1 MLKTGLRI
9 IREEGIEPSI
19 LLVGV
24 GEVGYLTL
32 RKMRSIA
39 GGALFAHMYTPYNP
53 DYTDIDELGLAKLN
67 NYEWYYIP
75 DSDPKIMLVEARVQP
90 SPISPEPYYEIAG
103 LILDYTQRFRCKL
116 VVALDGVKSSSEDI
130 LVFASRRSLLDLF
143 KGYNVRVI
151 SRGRVE
157 GLSGLIVGLARIRKI
172 DALGLIAPFIDE
184 SSIPTV
190 SSTLLRLILSA
201 FKIRL
206 HGIQR
211 F

>member
-1 MLKTGLRI
+1 MLKTSLRI

-67 NYEWYYIP
+67 SYEWYYIS
-75 DSDPKIMLVEARVQP
+75 DSDPRIILVEARVQP
-90 SPISPEPYYEIAG
+90 SPVSPEPYYEIAG
-103 LILDYTQRFRCKL
+103 LILDYTRRYRCRL
-116 VVALDGVKSSSEDI
+116 VVALDGIKSSSEDI
-130 LVFASRRSLLDLF
+130 LAFASRRNLLDIF
-143 KGYNVRVI
+143 KGYNVKTI
-151 SRGRVE
+151 SRSRVE
-157 GLSGLIVGLARIRKI
+157 GLSGLIVGLARIKKI
-172 DALGLIAPFIDE
+172 DAVGLIASFVDE
-184 SSIPTV
+184 SSIPVV

-206 HGIQR
+206 HGI
-211 F
+211 